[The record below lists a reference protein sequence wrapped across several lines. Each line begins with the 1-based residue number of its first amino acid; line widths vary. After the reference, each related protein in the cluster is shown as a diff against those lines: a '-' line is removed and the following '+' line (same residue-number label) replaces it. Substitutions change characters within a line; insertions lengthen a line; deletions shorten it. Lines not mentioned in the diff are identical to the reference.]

1 MDITF
6 YAKSSAD
13 GKQISV
19 RQHLSEVATQA
30 EEFASSFGASKAARL
45 AGLFHD
51 FGKYS
56 EAFQK
61 VLTGERQRIDHAVC
75 GAAFLYQ
82 YSANE
87 ALNPVVEAVNGHHD
101 GLRECDII
109 DTDLEN
115 IYEGEDC
122 EVNDGKTP
130 ALLGEQQ
137 YESAFD
143 RFQRDFPEVRIP
155 EELDTLPEEDFSFAD
170 DLNVENMLYT
180 RMLFSCLVD
189 ADYSVSK
196 RESQTDDAEE
206 ITLSDL
212 DADQALERL
221 RGVREGIRAK
231 SAAGK
236 DINRIR
242 DQLYEQCGQIGR
254 SAPAGLFT
262 LTAPTGTGKTLAL
275 LHFALQ
281 QCKVQGKRR
290 VILVLPFLTLAD
302 QSEDRYRE
310 IFGWDLLVDHS
321 QSESGRKARG
331 DERKDACR
339 AAPCSPEQEEAEEAF
354 RRECA
359 ARWAAPVIITTTVNF
374 FESLFSGRPQTCR
387 KLHSVADS
395 VILFDEAQSL
405 PPEVTAC
412 TLKAVN
418 ELCRRYRCT
427 MVFST
432 ATQPDFAQI
441 PGLTWKPTE
450 ILPDSGPLS
459 PDALYPALRR
469 VRTEWRISA
478 RTQLEDLAAEMA
490 AQSSVCAIVNLRRHA
505 RTLYRALKDA
515 LPGDCDSLFFL
526 TTDLCP
532 AHRREVVRTIRERL
546 AAGRPCRVVATQC
559 IEAGV
564 DLDFDAMYRALA
576 PLEAIIQAAGR
587 CNRNGRLPA
596 GRLVVFVPEDDE
608 GKSLYPGDWY
618 GNAAGIVYEMSRR
631 RTVDIDDPAH
641 IQAYYKSLF
650 PLTRDKHALTRA
662 LEERDFQAVE
672 KEYRLIDNR
681 GAQVI
686 VPYPMKVKRENA
698 EVNLFDWIAEQARNS
713 GLTNGLLRDAAP
725 ITVSTFLDAAR
736 LEQYAEPLYYLD
748 RRTRTQ
754 VRSGNVWILRTQ
766 YRSGDK
772 ALYQPDMGL
781 QFEDAEK
788 SDYLI

>member
-30 EEFASSFGASKAARL
+30 EEFAASFEASKAARL

-87 ALNPVVEAVNGHHD
+87 ALNPVIEAVNGHHD
-101 GLRECDII
+101 GLREGDIM
-109 DTDLEN
+109 DADLEN
-115 IYEGEDC
+115 IFEGADC
-122 EVNDGKTP
+122 EGNDGKTP
-130 ALLGEQQ
+130 ALLGERQ
-137 YESAFD
+137 YEAAFAQ
-143 RFQRDFPEVRIP
+143 FHRDFPEVRVP
-155 EELDTLPEEDFSFAD
+155 EELDTLPEEYFSFTD
-170 DLNVENMLYT
+170 DLNIENMLYT

-189 ADYSVSK
+189 ADYSVSR
-196 RESQTDDAEE
+196 RESLADDAEE
-206 ITLSDL
+206 ITLPDL
-212 DADQALERL
+212 DAEKALERL
-221 RGVREGIRAK
+221 RTFREGIRAGTA
-231 SAAGK
+231 SDSGV
-236 DINRIR
+236 NRIR
-242 DQLYEQCGQIGR
+242 DQLYERCGEAGR

-281 QCKVQGKRR
+281 QCRAQGKRR

-302 QSEDRYRE
+302 QSEDIYRE
-310 IFGWDLLVDHS
+310 IFRPNLLVDHS
-321 QSESGRKARG
+321 QSEFNREDRKNGKEPSRQ
-331 DERKDACR
+331 
-339 AAPCSPEQEEAEEAF
+339 AAPHSLEQEEAEEAF

-359 ARWAAPVIITTTVNF
+359 ARWTAPVIITTTVNF
-374 FESLFSGRPQTCR
+374 FESLFSSRPQTCR
-387 KLHSVADS
+387 KLHSIADS

-405 PPEVTAC
+405 PPEVTVC

-418 ELCRRYRCT
+418 ELCRRYQCT

-441 PGLTWKPTE
+441 LGLTWKPTE

-459 PDALYPALRR
+459 PNALYPALRR
-469 VRTEWRISA
+469 VRTEWRIST

-576 PLEAIIQAAGR
+576 PLEAVIQAAGR
-587 CNRNGRLPA
+587 CNRNGRLSF
-596 GRLVVFVPEDDE
+596 GQLVVFVPEDDE
-608 GKSLYPGDWY
+608 GKSLYPGEWY
-618 GNAAGIVYEMSRR
+618 GNAAGIVYEMSCRQ
-631 RTVDIDDPAH
+631 TVDIDDPAH
-641 IQAYYKSLF
+641 IQAYYESLF
-650 PLTRDKHALTRA
+650 PLTRDKRALTRA
-662 LEERDFQAVE
+662 LEERDFQTVE

-686 VPYPMKVKRENA
+686 VPYPGTVEREST
-698 EVNLFDWIAEQARNS
+698 EVNLFDWIAEQAKNS
-713 GLTNGLLRDAAP
+713 GLTNDLLRDAAP

-748 RRTRTQ
+748 RRTRTP
-754 VRSGNVWILRTQ
+754 VRSGNVWILRKQ

-781 QFEDAEK
+781 QFGDAEK
-788 SDYLI
+788 SDYMI